1 MTPKRQSHHR
11 IHAAR
16 VRPDELVQCVRRA
29 YRLVALDTE
38 ATLRLPYRPPYDWEH
53 MLRFL
58 ARRAVEGV
66 ECVTAGAYAR
76 AVRTA
81 AGGAVLQVRPVAGV
95 DALEL
100 RIRGAGSFDLS
111 PLCTRIQRMF
121 DLSADPA
128 RITAALQRDP
138 QLGAL
143 VRRRPGLR
151 IPGTWDAF
159 ESGVRAIVGQ
169 QISVAAGRTLL
180 TRLAQRA
187 GERLWHEAPGPTH
200 LFPTPES
207 LARCNL
213 KDFGVPRARASAL
226 QGFARAVRDGV
237 VAFDDSRER
246 VMRALTGLPGVG
258 PWTAGY
264 VALRGL
270 SDADG
275 FPAGDLILRQQASSR
290 GGALTARELNA
301 RAESWRPFRGY
312 AVVQLWEAHAT
323 SAAAG

>member
-1 MTPKRQSHHR
+1 MTPKRNP
-11 IHAAR
+11 I
-16 VRPDELVQCVRRA
+16 
-29 YRLVALDTE
+29 TE
-38 ATLRLPYRPPYDWEH
+38 VKIRLPYRPPYDWGH
-53 MLRFL
+53 LQRFL
-58 ARRAVEGV
+58 ARRAVDGV
-66 ECVTAGAYAR
+66 EYVTAGAYAR
-76 AVRTA
+76 TVRTA
-81 AGGAVLQVRPVAGV
+81 SGHAVLQVHPVAGV

-100 RIRGAGSFDLS
+100 RIRGAGSSDLS
-111 PLCTRIQRMF
+111 PLSRRTHQMF

-128 RITAALQRDP
+128 KITAALQRDA

-151 IPGTWDAF
+151 IPGTWDPF
-159 ESGVRAIVGQ
+159 ESGVRAIIGQ

-187 GERLWHEAPGPTH
+187 GERLGGEEPGLTH

-213 KDFGVPRARASAL
+213 NDFGVPRARASAL
-226 QGFARAVRDGV
+226 QGFARAVRDGAI
-237 VAFDDSRER
+237 AFNDSSER
-246 VMRALTGLPGVG
+246 VARALTGLPGVG

-275 FPAGDLILRQQASSR
+275 FPAGDLILRQQASSH

-301 RAESWRPFRGY
+301 QAERWRPFRGY
-312 AVVQLWEAHAT
+312 AVVHLWEAHAQ

>member
-1 MTPKRQSHHR
+1 M
-11 IHAAR
+11 
-16 VRPDELVQCVRRA
+16 
-29 YRLVALDTE
+29 
-38 ATLRLPYRPPYDWEH
+38 
-53 MLRFL
+53 
-58 ARRAVEGV
+58 

-76 AVRTA
+76 TVRTA
-81 AGGAVLQVRPVAGV
+81 GGCAVLQVRPVAGV

-100 RIRGAGSFDLS
+100 RIRGAGSLDLS
-111 PLCTRIQRMF
+111 PLCTRIKRMF

-128 RITAALQRDP
+128 KISAAMQRDP

-143 VRRRPGLR
+143 VLRRPGLR

-169 QISVAAGRTLL
+169 QVSVAAGRTLL

-187 GERLWHEAPGPTH
+187 GERLGREEPGLTH
-200 LFPTPES
+200 LFPTPEA

-226 QGFARAVRDGV
+226 QGFARGVRDGAI
-237 VAFDDSRER
+237 AFNASSER

-270 SDADG
+270 SDTDG

-301 RAESWRPFRGY
+301 RAEAWRPFRGY
-312 AVVQLWEAHAT
+312 AVVHLWEAHAK